1 MIFTIFS
8 IIKQT
13 ALHSMQR
20 LRFRPRDHSESA
32 IAAAADDPSL
42 DDEDVDESTLLN
54 VIDDLEENDAV
65 EEAAVPSGS
74 PIGRRPDEAANV
86 DQSEAAV
93 RSAVQSDAAVRSA
106 VQSEAAVRS
115 AVQSEASHN
124 RLSFAPEAGR
134 GAPLAELA
142 LGIG

>member
-1 MIFTIFS
+1 MIFTLFS

-93 RSAVQSDAAVRSA
+93 RSAVQS
-106 VQSEAAVRS
+106 
-115 AVQSEASHN
+115 EASHN

>member
-1 MIFTIFS
+1 MIFTLFS

-65 EEAAVPSGS
+65 EEAAVPSSS

-86 DQSEAAV
+86 DQSKAAV
-93 RSAVQSDAAVRSA
+93 RSAVQSKTTKSPR
-106 VQSEAAVRS
+106 
-115 AVQSEASHN
+115 N
-124 RLSFAPEAGR
+124 LKFMKICICLS
-134 GAPLAELA
+134 L
-142 LGIG
+142 